1 MTPQIINTHPLKNKL
16 TNLFVAPLLNR
27 IKKES
32 AQEYS
37 EMQEAFDL
45 LGWAKLPDEL
55 KIEIYDDVR
64 FMVKELKGLYSS
76 CDPYILRRR
85 ETVHFW
91 VQSFIDKIASKD
103 AAIKAL
109 KVKAL

>member
-1 MTPQIINTHPLKNKL
+1 MTPQVHTSTRKTAK
-16 TNLFVAPLLNR
+16 TANLFIAPLLKR

-32 AQEYS
+32 AEEYT
-37 EMQEAFDL
+37 EMQEAFNL
-45 LGWAKLPDEL
+45 LGWAKLPDEI

-64 FMVKELKGLYSS
+64 FMVKELKGLYST
-76 CDPYILRRR
+76 CDPYIQRRR

-91 VQSFIDKIASKD
+91 VQSFLDKIASKE

-109 KVKAL
+109 KVKSL

>member
-1 MTPQIINTHPLKNKL
+1 MTPQIQTTTRKALKTN
-16 TNLFVAPLLNR
+16 NLFVAPLLQR

-32 AQEYS
+32 AEEYS
-37 EMQEAFDL
+37 EMQEAFEL
-45 LGWAKLPDEL
+45 MGWAKLPDEL

-64 FMVKELKGLYSS
+64 FMVKELKGLFSS
-76 CDPYILRRR
+76 CDPFVQRRR

-91 VQSFIDKIASKD
+91 VQSYLDKIASKD

-109 KVKAL
+109 KVKTL

>member
-1 MTPQIINTHPLKNKL
+1 MNSQTIFTSTPEIKKV
-16 TNLFVAPLLNR
+16 NLFVAPLLNR

-32 AQEYS
+32 AKEFE
-37 EMQEAFDL
+37 EMQQAFEL
-45 LGWAKLPDEL
+45 MGWAKLPDEL

-64 FMVKELKGLYSS
+64 FMVQELNGLFCSN
-76 CDPYILRRR
+76 DEFVQRRR

-91 VQSFIDKIASKD
+91 VQCYLDRICTLN
-103 AAIKAL
+103 AAVKAL